1 MRADTLPRIVDM
13 ILDRDNSMFKQL
25 QMQKYTAA
33 SKFSMNAHD
42 FYISTD
48 EDEEAAAAWEPHPL
62 ESSTR
67 ISSNII
73 SVRNRRND

>member
-1 MRADTLPRIVDM
+1 M

-33 SKFSMNAHD
+33 SKFSMNAFD

-48 EDEEAAAAWEPHPL
+48 EDEEAAAVEAGWTDSPMDFIGVTDAPKRGRKAKPEEPAA
-62 ESSTR
+62 
-67 ISSNII
+67 
-73 SVRNRRND
+73 